1 MEKVAVVTGS
11 AKGLGKSIALT
22 LADRGYTLVI
32 HYRKSRSEAQ
42 EVLGKI
48 KKRSPRSILVNAD
61 LSWESEV
68 KKMFAQI
75 FAKLKRVDLL
85 VNNVGGFL
93 YKKLSQMTTSD
104 FSGLTASNA
113 YSTLFCSRAVLPV
126 MRKQKSGQIINIGV
140 VGAERLNLLEKSA
153 PYFYAKHGV
162 YMLTKMVAHEE
173 AKYGIHVNMISP
185 ASLDTAIFK
194 SSDFPMGRSVRYDDV
209 VKALLFLISAD
220 AYYING
226 ANIEVAGG
234 FILGVK

>member
-61 LSWESEV
+61 LSWKSEV
-68 KKMFAQI
+68 KKMFAKI

-93 YKKLSQMTTSD
+93 YKKID
-104 FSGLTASNA
+104 
-113 YSTLFCSRAVLPV
+113 P
-126 MRKQKSGQIINIGV
+126 
-140 VGAERLNLLEKSA
+140 
-153 PYFYAKHGV
+153 
-162 YMLTKMVAHEE
+162 
-173 AKYGIHVNMISP
+173 
-185 ASLDTAIFK
+185 
-194 SSDFPMGRSVRYDDV
+194 
-209 VKALLFLISAD
+209 
-220 AYYING
+220 
-226 ANIEVAGG
+226 
-234 FILGVK
+234 

>member
-93 YKKLSQMTTSD
+93 YKKFSQMTTSE
-104 FSGLTASNA
+104 FRGLIESNV

-162 YMLTKMVAHEE
+162 YMLTKMMAYEE
-173 AKYGIHVNMISP
+173 AVNGIHVNMISP